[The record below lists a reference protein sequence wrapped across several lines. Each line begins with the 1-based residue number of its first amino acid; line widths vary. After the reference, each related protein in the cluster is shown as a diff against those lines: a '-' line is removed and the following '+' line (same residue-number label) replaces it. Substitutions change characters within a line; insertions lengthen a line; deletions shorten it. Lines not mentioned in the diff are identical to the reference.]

1 MSIADP
7 SNLDAA
13 RKFQKSLL
21 DCFPERADAILQL
34 VEALAS
40 AEKPA
45 SVVDLCME
53 GAFQRTYSNVHKA
66 IDALSAPFTVRSHL
80 SSDENGMSNTRDVVD
95 PALFLEQT
103 RKLTAVFAKQISAEK
118 NQPFKLFGLDATPA
132 LKPFAQTMP
141 DRSFVHVAGCLGT
154 PVAIGLQ
161 ASVLIAIPEKKETE
175 SKWSLPLMVD
185 RIPSTQTPCEI
196 AEKQLKELA
205 RLSELADEL
214 CVIGADCGYTQ
225 LKPQAKN
232 QVVIARS
239 RIDRTGRRPHVIAEE
254 RAAARGRPRKY
265 SNQVIHFAEPTALG
279 EEGGPDE
286 QEEHEGKIGEH
297 EVDILISRWKSIIV
311 HGREDLVDVVK
322 IEVFLK
328 KDPTKTLFENPM
340 LLLISGERRGELSNW
355 QIYQCY
361 LQRFDIE
368 HFFRFQKRQLLFV
381 CYQTADLQ
389 RQINWWW
396 ICFMAY
402 HLLYLVRHAAPVA
415 SKPWQK
421 KRDPHKSASPSE
433 VKRVFGSKIFLDLGS
448 PSRKPLNRGKS
459 KGRSKGT
466 CLPPRKRYKP
476 IKKQHRP
483 QKAA

>member
-1 MSIADP
+1 
-7 SNLDAA
+7 
-13 RKFQKSLL
+13 
-21 DCFPERADAILQL
+21 
-34 VEALAS
+34 
-40 AEKPA
+40 
-45 SVVDLCME
+45 ME

-340 LLLISGERRGELSNW
+340 L
-355 QIYQCY
+355 
-361 LQRFDIE
+361 
-368 HFFRFQKRQLLFV
+368 
-381 CYQTADLQ
+381 
-389 RQINWWW
+389 
-396 ICFMAY
+396 CFMAY